1 MKKLLL
7 SFLLMVVFAVP
18 AFSQTMN
25 MPRKEMD
32 YIYRMGNMTDMYF
45 RNADKIGLTDEQI
58 SKIMPIHHEMHKKQA
73 RFKADVK
80 IAAIELVEI
89 MEVKDF
95 DIDKANAAIKKIA
108 DIKTAYSLDMFK
120 PMKEVR
126 TILTDEQFQKIKKMQ
141 LNKRIGK
148 NRHKR

>member
-7 SFLLMVVFAVP
+7 SLLLMVAFAVP

-25 MPRKEMD
+25 MPRKETG
-32 YIYRMGNMTDMYF
+32 YIYRMGNMTDMYL

-108 DIKTAYSLDMFK
+108 DIKTAYSLDMLK

-141 LNKRIGK
+141 LNKRIGT